1 MLVRSLLLGGAVAL
15 LLLQGQSFLVGNPG
29 LLVDPYTL
37 GDVLRREIGSRV
49 DVSWLFDAVAAAIW
63 VGLFLAITL
72 AVSVAW
78 PVVERLA
85 KASAATITTRR

>member
-1 MLVRSLLLGGAVAL
+1 MLVRSLVLGGAVAL
-15 LLLQGQSFLVGNPG
+15 LFLRGQSFLVGSPG

-37 GDVLRREIGSRV
+37 GDVFSREIGSRV
-49 DVSWLFDAVAAAIW
+49 DVSWLFDIAAAAIW

-85 KASAATITTRR
+85 KASAAAIARRR

>member
-1 MLVRSLLLGGAVAL
+1 MLMRSLVLGGTVAL
-15 LLLQGQSFLVGNPG
+15 LFLQGQSFLVGSPG
-29 LLVDPYTL
+29 LLVDPYTV
-37 GDVLRREIGSRV
+37 GDVFSREIGSRV
-49 DVSWLFDAVAAAIW
+49 DVSWLFDVAAAAIW

-85 KASAATITTRR
+85 KASAAAISSRR